1 MTAFVYCHDGD
12 SNSNSA
18 VAILKGLANMLLD
31 HGQDKDLLLSLF
43 YTKRVSGGDP
53 TLRSIKTVTSL
64 LEQCCA
70 IVPKLFFVV
79 DGLDECDPN
88 ERREVLSVLTKLVN
102 DLNIVEPGS
111 LRVLIVSQHFP
122 DIQRGVKGSGT
133 AQLAPRIIRI
143 TEKEVDSDIVTYI
156 RALVE
161 DIATRNSSAGEP
173 FNENIKEYLRNLTL
187 VNAKG

>member
-1 MTAFVYCHDGD
+1 
-12 SNSNSA
+12 
-18 VAILKGLANMLLD
+18 MLLG

-43 YTKRVSGGDP
+43 YTKSVSGGDA
-53 TLRSIKTVTSL
+53 TLRSISKATSL
-64 LEQCCA
+64 LEQCCL

-88 ERREVLSVLTKLVN
+88 ERREVLSALTKLVN
-102 DLNIVEPGS
+102 EFNIAEPGS

-122 DIQRGVKGSGT
+122 DIQRGLEGSVT
-133 AQLAPRIIRI
+133 ARLAPRIIRL
-143 TEKEVDSDIVTYI
+143 TEKEVSGDIVTYI
-156 RALVE
+156 RAMVE
-161 DIATRNSSAGEP
+161 DIATMNSSADEP

>member
-1 MTAFVYCHDGD
+1 
-12 SNSNSA
+12 
-18 VAILKGLANMLLD
+18 MLLD

-43 YTKRVSGGDP
+43 YTKRVSGGDA
-53 TLRSIKTVTSL
+53 TLRSINKATSL

-88 ERREVLSVLTKLVN
+88 ERREVLSALTKLVN
-102 DLNIVEPGS
+102 EFNIAEPGS
-111 LRVLIVSQHFP
+111 LRVLIVSQHFQ
-122 DIQRGVKGSGT
+122 DIQRGLEGSGT
-133 AQLAPRIIRI
+133 ARLAPRIIRL
-143 TEKEVDSDIVTYI
+143 TEKEVSSDIVTYI

-161 DIATRNSSAGEP
+161 DIATRNSSADEP
-173 FNENIKEYLRNLTL
+173 FNENIKEYLRNLTM